1 MRKFETL
8 KTEANLSDFGRA
20 RLGTRLEKLGQARLV
35 KIAHGRFAAGLNP
48 FRMLPS
54 QVVVN
59 LLLKLG
65 HGVDRVADCD
75 CFECSPP
82 HDVHNVLDKQPGGIV
97 HWKLRLEAQGSPLA
111 AASL

>member
-1 MRKFETL
+1 M
-8 KTEANLSDFGRA
+8 TEGKLRPRNLSSFGWDRRRTSFEESA
-20 RLGTRLEKLGQARLV
+20 QPGLV
-35 KIAHGRFAAGLNP
+35 KIAHRRLAACLDP
-48 FRMLPS
+48 FGMLSS
-54 QVVVN
+54 QVLMN

-82 HDVHNVLDKQPGGIV
+82 RDVHNVLDKQPGGIV